1 MDAPAFPK
9 RWKISAP
16 ELIAETFSSRIWKVR
31 REDGSPAI
39 VKALK
44 LFDDV
49 EDELRG
55 EHYLAW
61 RRGDGAVRLLGR
73 DGHRMLLEYA
83 GDQLLSQHL
92 AEHGDDAA
100 TSIAADVMARLF
112 SPSKHPAPPG
122 LQPLRT

>member
-1 MDAPAFPK
+1 M
-9 RWKISAP
+9 
-16 ELIAETFSSRIWKVR
+16 R

-44 LFDDV
+44 PFDDV

-61 RRGDGAVRLLGR
+61 RRGEGAVRLLGR

-83 GDQLLSQHL
+83 GETLLVDADHDWRWLRSSLRNRRHVFK
-92 AEHGDDAA
+92 ADHHRHDGDDCGH
-100 TSIAADVMARLF
+100 L
-112 SPSKHPAPPG
+112 
-122 LQPLRT
+122 